1 MDLRFTKIG
10 LNFKQNS
17 GPQHCKSRVCRIFMI
32 LKSRILKSHFHDF
45 EKLYFE
51 KSYFHDFEKSCLS
64 YFHDFEKSFFEKSYF
79 HDFEKL
85 YFEKSYFHDFEK
97 SYFEKSFS

>member
-32 LKSRILKSHFHDF
+32 LKSRILKSRIFMI
-45 EKLYFE
+45 L
-51 KSYFHDFEKSCLS
+51 KSRIFMILKAIAP
-64 YFHDFEKSFFEKSYF
+64 
-79 HDFEKL
+79 
-85 YFEKSYFHDFEK
+85 
-97 SYFEKSFS
+97 

>member
-32 LKSRILKSHFHDF
+32 LKSCILKISNAVCEFWF
-45 EKLYFE
+45 ENKNIFTVNI
-51 KSYFHDFEKSCLS
+51 
-64 YFHDFEKSFFEKSYF
+64 
-79 HDFEKL
+79 
-85 YFEKSYFHDFEK
+85 
-97 SYFEKSFS
+97 